1 MLTQK
6 GDFKM
11 KNRINLSK
19 YILSCAKNDFLKNA
33 FFFVDFINQK
43 DRRKEMTKY
52 IAEKYNENLKLK

>member
-33 FFFVDFINQK
+33 FFFLLISSIK
-43 DRRKEMTKY
+43 KIE
-52 IAEKYNENLKLK
+52 EKK